1 MGWAFG
7 HATDPD
13 DQLDFE
19 ATRTVLRRTAA
30 MLAPYRRGALAASGL
45 LVIWTAMLLSG
56 PLLVRRAIDE
66 GLAKDDA
73 GQLNLS
79 IALYVVVA
87 VVSYVCYRN
96 AIVLLARVGES
107 FLRDMRNRV
116 FAQLLRQSMSFYDRE
131 KAGVLVSRMTS
142 DVDSLQELV
151 QFGLVMF
158 SSAALL
164 LVGTTIILTLLSW
177 KLMLLCAVA
186 LPFVAAA
193 SVKFQR
199 DSNKA
204 YLAVRDRIG
213 DTLSTLQE
221 GISGVRVVQAFARE
235 DVEARRFS
243 VANQDLYRTH
253 MASVRIQCW
262 YLPIVEFAGVAT
274 TALALGVGGVMVSDG
289 QMSLGTIVAFILM
302 LSLLF
307 EPVQQLSQLF
317 NMVQSATASLNKL
330 YEILDGEVEIDEAD
344 GAVPLPPHAPITLED
359 VEFAYAGGDPVLSGV
374 DLTIAPGER
383 VAFVGPTGAGKS
395 TLAKLIARFY
405 DPTSGAIRVGDVD
418 VRDVAIR
425 SLRDGVVVVPQE
437 GYLFSGTVIDNIR
450 VARPEA
456 TDAEVHDALAKIG
469 VLDRFLVLPEGLDTE
484 VRERGSR
491 LSAGE
496 KQLVSLARAAL
507 ADPWV
512 LILDEATSSVD
523 PGTEVAV
530 EMAME
535 TLMES
540 RTVIAI
546 AHRLSTSERCDRV
559 AVVDG
564 GLLVEL
570 GTHDELVAKGGS
582 YAALYDAWTSGLSG
596 SNSTD

>member
-1 MGWAFG
+1 MGWAMG
-7 HATDPD
+7 HATDPE
-13 DQLDFE
+13 DQLDFA
-19 ATRTVLRRTAA
+19 ATRTVARRTAA
-30 MLAPYRRGALAASGL
+30 MLSPYRRGAIAAAGL
-45 LVIWTAMLLSG
+45 LVIWTASLIAG
-56 PLLVRRAIDE
+56 PLLVRRAIDH
-66 GLAKDDA
+66 GLGRDDA

-87 VVSYVCYRN
+87 IISYLCYRN

-116 FAQLLRQSMSFYDRE
+116 FDRLLHQSMTFYDHE

-151 QFGLVMF
+151 QFGLIMF
-158 SSAALL
+158 AGAALL
-164 LVGTTIILTLLSW
+164 LVGTTVVLFFLSW
-177 KLMLLCAVA
+177 KLMLICVVAV
-186 LPFVAAA
+186 PFVAMA

-199 DSNKA
+199 DSNRA

-235 DVEARRFS
+235 DVEARRF
-243 VANQDLYRTH
+243 AATNRDLYRTH
-253 MASVRIQCW
+253 MDSVRIQCW

-274 TALALGVGGVMVSDG
+274 TALALGVGGWMVSDG

-302 LSLLF
+302 LSALF

-317 NMVQSATASLNKL
+317 NMVQSAAASLHKL
-330 YEILDGEVEIDEAD
+330 YGLLDADIEIDERPD
-344 GAVPLPPHAPITLED
+344 AVELPTPAPISID
-359 VEFAYAGGDPVLSGV
+359 SVSFGYGDGEAVLSGI
-374 DLTIAPGER
+374 DLVIEPGER

-405 DPTSGAIRVGDVD
+405 DPTEGMITVGGVD
-418 VRDVAIR
+418 LRDVSIT
-425 SLRDGVVVVPQE
+425 SLREEIAVVPQE
-437 GYLFSGTVIDNIR
+437 GYLFSGTIVDNVR
-450 VARPEA
+450 VARP
-456 TDAEVHDALAKIG
+456 DASEEDVRRALERIG
-469 VLDRFLVLPEGLDTE
+469 VLDRFAALPEGLDTE

-507 ADPWV
+507 ADPAV

-523 PGTEVAV
+523 PGTEAAV
-530 EMAME
+530 ESAME
-535 TLMES
+535 SLMQG

-546 AHRLSTSERCDRV
+546 AHRLSTSQRCDRV
-559 AVVDG
+559 AVIDAG
-564 GLLVEL
+564 RLTEL
-570 GTHDELVAKGGS
+570 GTHDDLVAVGGA
-582 YAALYDAWTSGLSG
+582 YAALFDAWTSGLRTTS
-596 SNSTD
+596 